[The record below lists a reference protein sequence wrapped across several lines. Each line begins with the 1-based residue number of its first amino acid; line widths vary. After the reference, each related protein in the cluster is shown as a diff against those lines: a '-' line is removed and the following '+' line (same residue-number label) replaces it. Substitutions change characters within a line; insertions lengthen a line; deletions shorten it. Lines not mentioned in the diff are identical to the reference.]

1 MAVSEDDVRRIARLA
16 RIDVPEGDLASL
28 SSELSSILGWV
39 EQLAEADVEGVV
51 PMASAADLTLPLRDD
66 EAASGARRED
76 ILANAPDARD
86 GYFAVPKVI
95 E

>member
-16 RIDVPEGDLASL
+16 RIDVPEDDVASL

-39 EQLAEADVEGVV
+39 EQLAEADVDGVV

-66 EAASGARRED
+66 EATSGTRRED